1 VLSSRLRSHVFSR
14 VVAKTS
20 GERVRAAS
28 GASEALATA
37 GLPEFVT
44 QVGEMV
50 ELLRKVADV
59 DWASHAV
66 WYEQV
71 AREVS
76 DA

>member
-1 VLSSRLRSHVFSR
+1 M
-14 VVAKTS
+14 AKTS
-20 GERVRAAS
+20 SERVRAAS

-50 ELLRKVADV
+50 ELLRKVAEV
-59 DWASHAV
+59 DWASHAG

-71 AREVS
+71 AGEVS
-76 DA
+76 GAGDA